1 MVALVLLV
9 AAVVLDGMAV
19 VAVEDGPPDCQRTI
33 SRSMRTPFP
42 I

>member
-1 MVALVLLV
+1 VVVVVGQADVAR
-9 AAVVLDGMAV
+9 GAV

-33 SRSMRTPFP
+33 SRSMRTLFP